1 MGVPRIVDHDARRAD
16 LARAVWS
23 VVRRAGIEH
32 ASVRTV
38 AAEAGCSPGS
48 LRHYFPTQ
56 SDLLTCA
63 LQAVV
68 DRIESRLAGL
78 DRHPDPRRAARQI
91 LHELLPLDDERRA
104 ENEVWLAFTARALV
118 DPALR
123 AMHAQVDEALRET
136 CTAIVE
142 SLSVGDAEVQTEG
155 ERLHAVVDGLCVHA
169 AVNSDRLPADRIR
182 TVIDRHLDSLGSAAG
197 AVDPAPVRDSP

>member
-1 MGVPRIVDHDARRAD
+1 VDHDARRAD
-16 LARAVWS
+16 LARAVWA

-48 LRHYFPTQ
+48 LRHYLPTH
-56 SDLLTCA
+56 SDLLACA
-63 LQAVV
+63 LQAVAE
-68 DRIESRLAGL
+68 RIDGRLSGL
-78 DRHPDPRRAARQI
+78 DRHPDARIAARQV

-123 AMHAQVDEALRET
+123 DMHARVDGALREA
-136 CTAIVE
+136 CTAIAE
-142 SLSVGDAEVQTEG
+142 SVAPPGADVRTEG
-155 ERLHAVVDGLCVHA
+155 ERLHAVVDGLCIHA
-169 AVNSDRLPADRIR
+169 ALDGGRLPADRIR
-182 TVIDRHLDSLGSAAG
+182 AVVDRHLDSLASG
-197 AVDPAPVRDSP
+197 